1 MAMCNGRDFNSR
13 IRGGSTAK
21 EVTQV
26 GKATRQV
33 TTHTS
38 STCAAGHVRVA
49 MCKVQT
55 INT

>member
-38 STCAAGHVRVA
+38 STYAGHVRLA